1 MTSGNFS
8 YKNDPDTV
16 EWTGKSLIQTGQDW
30 PDCFDQGFAE
40 SLGTHY
46 PLDGVNALNDD
57 PNTFFVVMS
66 SADAGCQRLLQLTQS
81 GLALFVDTSGVSSE
95 GPVQLD
101 MKPGPLDS
109 KDDDSISDL
118 ILRRG
123 QKETPLQ
130 FTEWGFWL
138 VTKLNFVLYI
148 LNQLKERMVFI

>member
-1 MTSGNFS
+1 
-8 YKNDPDTV
+8 
-16 EWTGKSLIQTGQDW
+16 
-30 PDCFDQGFAE
+30 
-40 SLGTHY
+40 
-46 PLDGVNALNDD
+46 
-57 PNTFFVVMS
+57 MS

-123 QKETPLQ
+123 QKETPLHLRV
-130 FTEWGFWL
+130 GFL
-138 VTKLNFVLYI
+138 IGYEFGIRVVHFKSTQRTDGFYLEFEPPASGNLFVFYLRPYQKLNYHI
-148 LNQLKERMVFI
+148 QTMVNTFGDNTLGIPYKVPTFFY